1 MRRVVTNKTCEPAIL
16 LSVLPCPCACFARA
30 VTFNAMEHPCDKCGA
45 LVEDGTAFCSQCSA
59 PQIRVGGNLPEG
71 VSVLERTLQGA
82 TYPGTT
88 AIQWSQALPSAARA
102 GLIAAVLMF
111 IPLGA
116 FGLGMIAAG
125 VLAVLFYRRR
135 NPVGILS
142 PRIGARLGAISG
154 MLGFGIF
161 AIFTSVEV
169 LVFHSGGQLREA
181 LLEAVQQSASRTSD
195 PQAQQVLDY
204 LKSPPGLALVMVL
217 GLAVMFVVFLI
228 FSSLG
233 GALAAALLRRREK
246 L

>member
-1 MRRVVTNKTCEPAIL
+1 MLVVLQTFACWH
-16 LSVLPCPCACFARA
+16 PCARFAPT
-30 VTFNAMEHPCDKCGA
+30 VTLNPMEHACDKCGA
-45 LVEDGTAFCSQCSA
+45 AVEDGTAFCPQCNA
-59 PQIRVGGNLPEG
+59 PQIRVNGSFPEG
-71 VSVLERTLQGA
+71 VSGPEFSTQTA
-82 TYPGTT
+82 TYAGAT
-88 AIQWSQALPSAARA
+88 AIQWSQALPSAALA

-135 NPVGILS
+135 NPLGTLS
-142 PRIGARLGAISG
+142 PGMGARLGALSG

-161 AIFTSVEV
+161 AVLTAVEV
-169 LVFHSGGQLREA
+169 LVFHSGGQLRAA

-195 PQAQQVLDY
+195 PQAQQIFDY

-228 FSSLG
+228 CSSLG
-233 GALAAALLRRREK
+233 GALGAVLLRRKDRP
-246 L
+246 